1 MQPSPSG
8 LRVIPEGQMHMKVPI
23 KFLHIM
29 PLDSQSWRPSAH
41 SSRSVKIH
49 VFEHPF
55 SSFIYWRQ
63 PALFHEKNASRLS
76 YETRTKKKTNQKP
89 PSAVHNC
96 RCQSNLCELKDNFTI
111 LTFLYYIPQQEHTKH
126 YSLALCEFWRSKLSV
141 MLFATF
147 HLEDEHKMH
156 RNIWSIGQHRVIE
169 GGEFT
174 FKSLP
179 LHIFWSSLSS

>member
-76 YETRTKKKTNQKP
+76 YETRTKKKQ
-89 PSAVHNC
+89 
-96 RCQSNLCELKDNFTI
+96 
-111 LTFLYYIPQQEHTKH
+111 TK
-126 YSLALCEFWRSKLSV
+126 
-141 MLFATF
+141 
-147 HLEDEHKMH
+147 
-156 RNIWSIGQHRVIE
+156 NHRVLCITVGVKVIFVSWKTISPSWHSCITFPSKNTQNTTHWHYVNFE
-169 GGEFT
+169 GVNYLLCCLLHFT
-174 FKSLP
+174 
-179 LHIFWSSLSS
+179 